1 MGFWLGPSGALVTV
15 KILFWGSVATSF
27 ASLATDRHLH
37 LILRAHWKVILLCV
51 ALVVLWRV
59 PTAGHFFHGM
69 EYEDSYVYTVAGRQM
84 ALDARI
90 EPPLDALPY
99 SMTVCTVGSLTSC
112 QESGNFPE
120 HLIGYPYVLSIFSKI
135 FGYTPSIGSL
145 VNVLSAAVVDLLVF
159 LLCILISND
168 VVAACGAALIFAIT
182 PVFAVWGLET
192 SAEPISNGCITMVL
206 WFCLRQV
213 SRPSACN
220 DRWQDFAAWCAFTA
234 TLLFSLTVKRENLL
248 LPICLP
254 TIAAVLQFANRRA
267 EGFELRNAQW
277 IVSSAAIALAFSFN
291 MKTAQT
297 MGSEAALFNRFPLT
311 FAEMVGFLVTF
322 VHSFFIVQWYGGA
335 AILVL
340 VGAIVAWHRRRL
352 ELFPLAL
359 LVAYVLLYAVHIRSY
374 YDMRS
379 GHSDPRTALRF
390 SMSLMSLWS
399 ILAGIG
405 IASIGGLVRQSF
417 IEKRHAVTAKWIA
430 VGMVASAIA
439 VSYYATTR
447 LRDDAVEDEFRIRI
461 EPSLAAVR
469 AASGDRPREAY
480 ILTLEPLIPQMYSQP
495 SLDILSLPDLDGSVM
510 GKIGFSEG
518 ATDLLY
524 LDEQIHH
531 TSADVERYK
540 AQMTYIDHL
549 QSCTL
554 LSTTTFS
561 IIRLDAVSPP
571 CASPANVPPE
581 TPLSEDAVGL
591 MARQPAVSRIP
602 DPPWPV
608 DIHCVHGASSC
619 GGATRPPPRRPGQ

>member
-1 MGFWLGPSGALVTV
+1 MGFRLDPSGALVTV

-27 ASLATDRHLH
+27 ASFATDRHLH
-37 LILRAHWKVILLCV
+37 SILRVHWKVILFCV
-51 ALVVLWRV
+51 ALVVTWRV
-59 PTAGHFFHGM
+59 PTDGHFFHGM

-90 EPPLDALPY
+90 EPPPDALPY
-99 SMTVCTVGSLTSC
+99 SITVCTVGSLTSC

-120 HLIGYPYVLSIFSKI
+120 HLIGYPYLLSIFSEI

-145 VNVLSAAVVDLLVF
+145 VNVLCASVVDVLVF
-159 LLCILISND
+159 LLCILISDD

-192 SAEPISNGCITMVL
+192 SAEPISNGCITVVL

-213 SRPSACN
+213 SRPSAHD
-220 DRWQDFAAWCAFTA
+220 DRWQGFAAWCAFTA

-248 LPICLP
+248 VPICLP
-254 TIAAVLQFANRRA
+254 TIAAVLQFANRPA
-267 EGFELRNAQW
+267 ERFKLRNAPW
-277 IVSSAAIALAFSFN
+277 IVLSAALALALSFCI
-291 MKTAQT
+291 KIVQT
-297 MGSEAALFNRFPLT
+297 TGSETALLNLFPLT

-322 VHSFFIVQWYGGA
+322 VRSFFIVQWYGGA

-359 LVAYVLLYAVHIRSY
+359 LFVYVLLYAVHIRSY

-379 GHSDPRTALRF
+379 GHSDPRAALRF

-405 IASIGGLVRQSF
+405 IASIGGLTRRSF
-417 IEKRHAVTAKWIA
+417 TGKRHAVSAKWIA
-430 VGMVASAIA
+430 VGMVASVIA
-439 VSYYATTR
+439 VSFYATR
-447 LRDDAVEDEFRIRI
+447 CLRDDAVEDEFRIRI

-495 SLDILSLPDLDGSVM
+495 SVDLLGLPDLDGSVM
-510 GKIGFSEG
+510 GEIGFSQG
-518 ATDLLY
+518 ATGLLY
-524 LDEQIHH
+524 LDEEIHH
-531 TSADVERYK
+531 TSADTERYK
-540 AQMTYIDHL
+540 AQMAYIDHL
-549 QSCTL
+549 PRCTL
-554 LSTTTFS
+554 RSTAIFS
-561 IIRLDAVSPP
+561 VIRLDAAPP
-571 CASPANVPPE
+571 HCASPADVSAGI
-581 TPLSEDAVGL
+581 PLGELAIGL
-591 MARQPAVSRIP
+591 MASHPAVSRIP
-602 DPPWPV
+602 APPSMRRTW
-608 DIHCVHGASSC
+608 ARRFLES
-619 GGATRPPPRRPGQ
+619 PRRDEPFSAY